1 MTYLTST
8 LGALTLSALSALT
21 FLACNGSG
29 GALTPEEQIARFCDD
44 TTTPACDAFF
54 GCCDGSSA
62 LNGYGTVGGCE
73 SSLGGSCNAEVTDA
87 LLPLITAGS
96 MVLDEAR
103 LAACVSKL
111 EGLKAG
117 GAACVAPPLYILTF
131 DCVAAFRGTIAPGQ
145 PCDAPKVSVSALAF
159 LPCEDGICQDGKCQA
174 FLATGDACTPEQKDP
189 AVGPLCNFAN
199 DEWCIGSGA
208 TGHCGPRG
216 KIGEACG
223 VPGES
228 TLECETTLC
237 GAGGKCAAGTA
248 KQLCDS
254 VH

>member
-117 GAACVAPPLYILTF
+117 GAACVLHPHVRLR
-131 DCVAAFRGTIAPGQ
+131 RGVPRDHRPG
-145 PCDAPKVSVSALAF
+145 PALRRAQG
-159 LPCEDGICQDGKCQA
+159 LGQRA
-174 FLATGDACTPEQKDP
+174 RVP
-189 AVGPLCNFAN
+189 AVRRRYLSGWQMPGVPRHRRRLHAGAERSGRGAPLQLRERRVVYRQRVDGPLRSARQ
-199 DEWCIGSGA
+199 DRRGVR
-208 TGHCGPRG
+208 GPRR
-216 KIGEACG
+216 KHPG
-223 VPGES
+223 V
-228 TLECETTLC
+228 
-237 GAGGKCAAGTA
+237 
-248 KQLCDS
+248 
-254 VH
+254 